1 MIQFLLSLI
10 SVILSIFG
18 GILIL
23 YEFIS
28 KIRNFYKIVEI
39 YEKRYYYWD
48 KFKEFFKPTV
58 SGDDFL
64 YDPDTEDA
72 IEIPLINEINKY
84 EKSQMNT
91 I

>member
-1 MIQFLLSLI
+1 MIQFLLSFI
-10 SVILSIFG
+10 SVLLSIFG

-28 KIRNFYKIVEI
+28 KIRNFYKILEI
-39 YEKRYYYWD
+39 YERRYYYWD
-48 KFKEFFKPTV
+48 NFKEFFKPTV

-64 YDPDTEDA
+64 YDTEADA
-72 IEIPLINEINKY
+72 VNNPVVNEINEY
-84 EKSQMNT
+84 ERAQTNT

>member
-23 YEFIS
+23 YEMVN
-28 KIRNFYKIVEI
+28 KIRNIYEIVEI
-39 YEKRYYYWD
+39 YERRYYYWD
-48 KFKEFFKPTV
+48 KFKEFFKPTDNR
-58 SGDDFL
+58 DDFL
-64 YDPDTEDA
+64 YDSYTEDA
-72 IEIPLINEINKY
+72 VENPLLNERNTY
-84 EKSQMNT
+84 ERPQTNT

>member
-10 SVILSIFG
+10 SVLLSIIG

-28 KIRNFYKIVEI
+28 KVRNVYKIVEI
-39 YEKRYYYWD
+39 YERRYYYWD

-64 YDPDTEDA
+64 YDDDDDA
-72 IEIPLINEINKY
+72 VENPIVNENERYEQNKT
-84 EKSQMNT
+84 NT